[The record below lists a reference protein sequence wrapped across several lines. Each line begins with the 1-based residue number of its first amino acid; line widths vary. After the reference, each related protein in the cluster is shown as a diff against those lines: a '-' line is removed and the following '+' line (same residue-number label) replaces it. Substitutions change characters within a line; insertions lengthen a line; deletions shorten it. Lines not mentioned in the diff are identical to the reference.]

1 MATLE
6 YQSAIDHG
14 PFAFVSVSPM
24 AANKTKQ
31 PRKRP
36 QQARAQTTVHAILE
50 ATVQVL
56 EREGP
61 EAATTT
67 RIAEVAG
74 VSVGTLY
81 QYFSHRDAI
90 FDALQEREFER
101 AIALMQTVLSDNNL
115 AKSPRETVSG
125 CVQGMLALYVASPGM
140 HRVLAMEGLRAT
152 KADRLHSFDLRVI
165 ALVRHFLAA
174 TGAPV
179 RRKNVD
185 AAAFVAFQSV
195 RATML
200 ASLLETPAGLND
212 QTLVDELVD
221 LLLRYLVDDEWLAQ
235 QEEATANAARHAKGK
250 QSASVLD
257 PPVDETSEQESA
269 RKNA

>member
-1 MATLE
+1 MASRTT
-6 YQSAIDHG
+6 
-14 PFAFVSVSPM
+14 
-24 AANKTKQ
+24 NKA
-31 PRKRP
+31 RKRP

-61 EAATTT
+61 DNATTT

-101 AIALMQTVLSDNNL
+101 ATMLMQTVLSDNNL
-115 AKSPRETVSG
+115 AKSPRETVSA
-125 CVQGMLALYVASPGM
+125 CVQGMVALYVASPGM
-140 HRVLAMEGLRAT
+140 HRVLAMEGLRQT
-152 KADRLHSFDLRVI
+152 KADRLQHFDLRII

-174 TGAPV
+174 TGAAV

-185 AAAFVAFQSV
+185 AAAFIAFQSV

-200 ASLLETPAGLND
+200 AMLLETPAGLSN
-212 QTLVDELVD
+212 QTLVDELGD

-235 QEEATANAARHAKGK
+235 QEKQATAVAVKPEKKSSKR
-250 QSASVLD
+250 L
-257 PPVDETSEQESA
+257 A
-269 RKNA
+269 RKRA

>member
-1 MATLE
+1 MSS
-6 YQSAIDHG
+6 QKKK
-14 PFAFVSVSPM
+14 F
-24 AANKTKQ
+24 
-31 PRKRP
+31 PRKQP
-36 QQARAQTTVHAILE
+36 QQARAQSTVHAILE

-90 FDALQEREFER
+90 LDALQTREFER
-101 AIALMQTVLSDNNL
+101 AIALMQNVLSVGNL
-115 AKSPRETVSG
+115 AKSPRETITAA
-125 CVQGMLALYVASPGM
+125 VQGMGELYVACPGV
-140 HRVLAMEGLRAT
+140 HRVLAMEGLRTT

-174 TGAPV
+174 TGTPV

-185 AAAFVAFQSV
+185 AAAFVAFQCV

-200 ASLLETPAGLND
+200 ASLLESPAGLDD
-212 QTLVDELVD
+212 QTLVEELVD
-221 LLLRYLVDDEWLAQ
+221 LLLRYLVDDERMPRATQPRTNGKKTLA
-235 QEEATANAARHAKGK
+235 
-250 QSASVLD
+250 V
-257 PPVDETSEQESA
+257 
-269 RKNA
+269 KNARANTSA

>member
-1 MATLE
+1 MP
-6 YQSAIDHG
+6 HRKRRF
-14 PFAFVSVSPM
+14 PR
-24 AANKTKQ
+24 KQ
-31 PRKRP
+31 PQR
-36 QQARAQTTVHAILE
+36 ARGKSTVNAILE

-101 AIALMQTVLSDNNL
+101 VIALMQNVLSVGNL
-115 AKSPRETVSG
+115 AKSPREIVTAA
-125 CVQGMLALYVASPGM
+125 VQGLGELYVACPGV
-140 HRVLAMEGLRAT
+140 HRVLAMEGLRAN
-152 KADRLHSFDLRVI
+152 KAARLVSFDLRVI
-165 ALVRHFLAA
+165 ALIRHFLAA
-174 TGAPV
+174 TGTPI

-185 AAAFVAFQSV
+185 AAAFVAFQCV

-200 ASLLETPAGLND
+200 ASLLESPAGLDD
-212 QTLVDELVD
+212 QTLVEELVD
-221 LLLRYLVDDEWLAQ
+221 LLLRYLVDDEHVRAEMPNGRQKPVKKPAPRKLA
-235 QEEATANAARHAKGK
+235 AAE
-250 QSASVLD
+250 D
-257 PPVDETSEQESA
+257 
-269 RKNA
+269 

>member
-1 MATLE
+1 MPARK
-6 YQSAIDHG
+6 Q
-14 PFAFVSVSPM
+14 
-24 AANKTKQ
+24 KT

-36 QQARAQTTVHAILE
+36 QQARAQSTVHAILA

-67 RIAEVAG
+67 RIADVAG

-90 FDALQEREFER
+90 FDALQEREFDR
-101 AIALMQTVLSDNNL
+101 AIVLMQDVLSDGNL
-115 AKSPRETVSG
+115 AKSPRETVSA
-125 CVQGMLALYVASPGM
+125 CVKGLLGLTTASPGM

-152 KADRLHSFDLRVI
+152 KADRLVSFDLRII

-174 TGAPV
+174 TGAAV

-185 AAAFVAFQSV
+185 AAAFIAFQCV

-200 ASLLETPAGLND
+200 SSLLESPAGLND
-212 QTLVDELVD
+212 QTLVDELSD

-235 QEEATANAARHAKGK
+235 QEHAHRVVAKSGATRGNNAASEGVE
-250 QSASVLD
+250 AS
-257 PPVDETSEQESA
+257 T
-269 RKNA
+269 

>member
-1 MATLE
+1 
-6 YQSAIDHG
+6 
-14 PFAFVSVSPM
+14 M
-24 AANKTKQ
+24 AAKKKTQ

-56 EREGP
+56 EREGYD
-61 EAATTT
+61 AATTT

-81 QYFSHRDAI
+81 QYYSHRDAI

-101 AIALMQTVLSDNNL
+101 ALVLMQTVLSDDNL

-152 KADRLHSFDLRVI
+152 KADRIHSFDLRII

-185 AAAFVAFQSV
+185 AAAFVAFQCV

-200 ASLLETPAGLND
+200 ASLLESPAGLND
-212 QTLVDELVD
+212 EALVEELVD
-221 LLLRYLVDDEWLAQ
+221 LLLRYLVDDAWLAQ
-235 QEEATANAARHAKGK
+235 QGDLPANGARRPAANGTAPAIAAQAHQTNA
-250 QSASVLD
+250 
-257 PPVDETSEQESA
+257 
-269 RKNA
+269 

>member
-1 MATLE
+1 MPAKKK
-6 YQSAIDHG
+6 
-14 PFAFVSVSPM
+14 
-24 AANKTKQ
+24 KT
-31 PRKRP
+31 PRKQP
-36 QQARAQTTVHAILE
+36 QQARAQSTVHAILE

-90 FDALQEREFER
+90 FDALQEREFDR
-101 AIALMQTVLSDNNL
+101 AIGLMQNVLSDNNL
-115 AKSPRETVSG
+115 AKSPRETVTA
-125 CVQGMLALYVASPGM
+125 CVQGMLGLYQASPGM
-140 HRVLAMEGLRAT
+140 HRVLTMEGLRAN
-152 KADRLHSFDLRVI
+152 KAHKLHSFDLRVI

-174 TGAPV
+174 TGTPI
-179 RRKNVD
+179 RKKNVD

-200 ASLLETPAGLND
+200 ASLLETPAGFSD
-212 QTLVDELVD
+212 QTMVEELVD

-235 QEEATANAARHAKGK
+235 QEGAASGARAATNGASAASGEHPVPALEP
-250 QSASVLD
+250 SAPVLD
-257 PPVDETSEQESA
+257 RPSQ
-269 RKNA
+269 KNV

>member
-1 MATLE
+1 MPARKK
-6 YQSAIDHG
+6 
-14 PFAFVSVSPM
+14 
-24 AANKTKQ
+24 KT
-31 PRKRP
+31 PRKQP
-36 QQARAQTTVHAILE
+36 QQARAQSTVHAILE

-101 AIALMQTVLSDNNL
+101 AIGLVQTVLSDNNL
-115 AKSPRETVSG
+115 AKSPRETVTA
-125 CVQGMLALYVASPGM
+125 CVQGMLGLYQASPGM
-140 HRVLAMEGLRAT
+140 HRVLTMEGLRST
-152 KADRLHSFDLRVI
+152 KAHKLHSFDLRVI
-165 ALVRHFLAA
+165 ALIRHFLAA
-174 TGAPV
+174 TGTPI
-179 RRKNVD
+179 RKKNVD

-200 ASLLETPAGLND
+200 ASLLEMPAGFND
-212 QTLVDELVD
+212 QTMVEELSD

-235 QEEATANAARHAKGK
+235 QEDAANGARSTANG
-250 QSASVLD
+250 
-257 PPVDETSEQESA
+257 TSGPAHESA
-269 RKNA
+269 DAAPPAGAPQKNV

>member
-1 MATLE
+1 MPAR
-6 YQSAIDHG
+6 
-14 PFAFVSVSPM
+14 
-24 AANKTKQ
+24 KTKT

-56 EREGP
+56 ERESP

-90 FDALQEREFER
+90 LDTLQEREFER
-101 AIALMQTVLSDNNL
+101 AIVLMQSVLSDDNL
-115 AKSPRETVSG
+115 AKSPRDTVTA
-125 CVQGMLALYVASPGM
+125 CVQGMLGLYRAGPGM
-140 HRVLAMEGLRAT
+140 HRVLAMEGLRMT
-152 KADRLHSFDLRVI
+152 KADRLQSFDLRVI

-174 TGAPV
+174 TAAPV

-185 AAAFVAFQSV
+185 AAAFVAFQCV

-200 ASLLETPAGLND
+200 ARLLETPAGLND
-212 QTLVDELVD
+212 DELVEELVD
-221 LLLRYLVDDEWLAQ
+221 LLLRYLVDDDWLSTRDTSNTRANAKHGKRARKSLAQ
-235 QEEATANAARHAKGK
+235 
-250 QSASVLD
+250 
-257 PPVDETSEQESA
+257 
-269 RKNA
+269 KNV